1 VRARRDVVS
10 LKAARG
16 LSPGFGPASAPLA
29 SAGRARPGQR
39 PIDVRRSPSLRLT
52 GACVVVAAIDW
63 GVDVDSAAFRWPDG
77 SAAENGEHQA
87 CGARKYDSAC
97 WPAFPQCRRS
107 GGDLILVSESVED
120 FFPPDPVLGEVDQF
134 WWPGAGL
141 GRGELSEG
149 TVWPCGVV
157 VLQVLGH
164 HPAQVMLIDDQQ
176 PVEEFPAEDADDPLA
191 DCVRSGRLRGWGEF

>member
-1 VRARRDVVS
+1 M
-10 LKAARG
+10 
-16 LSPGFGPASAPLA
+16 SPDT
-29 SAGRARPGQR
+29 RCPGQHLQAGSR
-39 PIDVRRSPSLRLT
+39 GQASPQS
-52 GACVVVAAIDW
+52 
-63 GVDVDSAAFRWPDG
+63 P
-77 SAAENGEHQA
+77 A

-97 WPAFPQCRRS
+97 WSAFPQCRRS

-120 FFPPDPVLGEVDQF
+120 LFPPDPVLGEVDRF

-149 TVWPCGVV
+149 TVWPRGVV

-176 PVEEFPAEDADDPLA
+176 PVEEFPAEGADDPLA
-191 DCVRSGRLRGWGEF
+191 DCVRSGRLRGAGENSDPLRGEHGVEGAGELACAVPD

>member
-1 VRARRDVVS
+1 MYSRAAHPALCSHAPRERP
-10 LKAARG
+10 L
-16 LSPGFGPASAPLA
+16 LPSPHLELA
-29 SAGRARPGQR
+29 SSSVTARAEFHAERYAQR
-39 PIDVRRSPSLRLT
+39 P
-52 GACVVVAAIDW
+52 
-63 GVDVDSAAFRWPDG
+63 
-77 SAAENGEHQA
+77 

-97 WPAFPQCRRS
+97 WSAFPQCRRS

-120 FFPPDPVLGEVDQF
+120 LFPPDPVLGEVDRF

-149 TVWPCGVV
+149 TVWPRGVV

-176 PVEEFPAEDADDPLA
+176 PVEEFPAE
-191 DCVRSGRLRGWGEF
+191 